1 MSNLQANYELILTE
15 LRKLTKTENFYFKP
29 IKPKLS
35 DIEVIS
41 LIVLA
46 EFKSIDSEHQLF
58 REIQG
63 LDIGSKIERSVY
75 NRRKR
80 QLFPYIE
87 KIRMKM
93 VEKFNEFENYFVV
106 DSMPLE
112 VFKLARSSRSRICKE
127 EDYALPNKGFCA
139 SQNLHYYG
147 YKLHAVC
154 SIEGVFQSFDLT
166 PASVHDIHYLKDIK
180 SQLSDCVLLGDKGY
194 LSQTIQLDLFNDVN
208 IKLETPKR
216 INQKDYKPQFY
227 QFKKFRKRIETLF
240 SQLCDQF
247 MIRRNYAKS
256 FQGFKTRI
264 LAKITT
270 LTTVQYL
277 NKFVFNR
284 NINNLKINLIQ

>member
-15 LRKLTKTENFYFKP
+15 LRKLTKTENFYFKS

-112 VFKLARSSRSRICKE
+112 VCKLARSSRSRICKE